1 MDAKQLGPF
10 IAERRKEL
18 GMTQTHL
25 AKKLHVTDKAVS
37 RWERGV
43 GLPDIN
49 SIEALAKALEV
60 SLVELMQAKRN
71 ENEHISTKEAENLM
85 MDTIELSKITSKVV
99 KGIGSVILSGFA
111 LVALLLLLMLVSD
124 GEIVLFSVGSI
135 IAGLIA
141 WGIPIWQISYANSG
155 GIVISIISS
164 LGFTLISLMIQFLN
178 IANEVHTGDWAAIE
192 DTIDALIVI
201 IILFV
206 SITMFLNVTMTKI
219 VTKRHRFQK

>member
-37 RWERGV
+37 RWERGI

-85 MDTIELSKITSKVV
+85 METIELSKITSKVV

-111 LVALLLLLMLVSD
+111 LVAILLLLMLVSD

-192 DTIDALIVI
+192 DTIDALIVV

-206 SITMFLNVTMTKI
+206 SITMFLNITMTKI

>member
-37 RWERGV
+37 RWERGI

-192 DTIDALIVI
+192 DTIDALIVV

-206 SITMFLNVTMTKI
+206 SITMFLNITMTKI

>member
-85 MDTIELSKITSKVV
+85 METIELSKITSKVV

-111 LVALLLLLMLVSD
+111 LVAILLLLMLVSD

-192 DTIDALIVI
+192 DTIDALIVV

-206 SITMFLNVTMTKI
+206 SITMFLNITMTKV

>member
-85 MDTIELSKITSKVV
+85 METIELSKITSKVV

-111 LVALLLLLMLVSD
+111 LVAILLLLMLVSD

-192 DTIDALIVI
+192 DTIDALIVVI
-201 IILFV
+201 IVFV
-206 SITMFLNVTMTKI
+206 SITMFLNITMTKI